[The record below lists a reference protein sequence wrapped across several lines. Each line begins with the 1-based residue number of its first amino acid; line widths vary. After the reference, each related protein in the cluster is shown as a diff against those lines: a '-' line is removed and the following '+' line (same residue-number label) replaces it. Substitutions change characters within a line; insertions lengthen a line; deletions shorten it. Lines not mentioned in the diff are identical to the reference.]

1 MNGSDLAQAC
11 RRRMPALR
19 VVLVAGDPSAACEVE
34 DAIAVIK
41 PYVETDLERA
51 LSAVSDCR

>member
-19 VVLVAGDPSAACEVE
+19 VVLVTGDPGAACEVE
-34 DAIAVIK
+34 NAIAVIK